1 MWLGGWSGG
10 WGQVNI
16 KDHLSPAKLELGLS
30 LAIKAKMFSMSEIF
44 IGANSDQNSSQSK
57 LSMNRLIE
65 YLHHPE
71 SNLLDLSERI
81 LSWLNAFCFMIPQ
94 VDLSQ
99 DSIRFIRVV
108 VSIFV
113 SLQLSIFIADKSNIR
128 DNKFIEIINKTC

>member
-1 MWLGGWSGG
+1 MGG

-30 LAIKAKMFSMSEIF
+30 LAIKAEMFSMSEIF